1 MPDSHFGG
9 GHSLHVTCWL
19 YRLALC
25 VRKKHNSCCRRLP
38 AAHGHRNPHNCALLL
53 TRLDEFMK
61 NHSAIRYLF
70 DHRFLLLLLLVT
82 SAVYFKGIT
91 PSFSSDDFVH
101 LENNIHFENLAEAA
115 EVFITPYGREYRPLV
130 RLSLW
135 ANHQMGDSALAY
147 KISNL
152 VMHLLCIALL
162 YGLMLRLGVA
172 KIAALISSSIFAL
185 HPIHTTSV
193 HFILGR
199 TDLVAAVF
207 YLATLYCVAGWKKP
221 PGFAQQAITFV
232 WFSAALLS
240 KELSITLP
248 AMMLAILLVQQQTLA
263 PIRMLRTALT
273 LWPYALLALIY
284 LLARIYQ
291 WKSMDAAVEVYT
303 DFSPLNILTNYL
315 EWGFALLYPF
325 DLYLA
330 REWQLLYPDTFIART
345 LLASLLIIAAATYI
359 WRPTAVGLVRSPL
372 LWLGII
378 WIAVT
383 LIPMAGGN
391 AHRWYLY
398 LPSAGLSLIFAAA
411 WPVTTDRKRTLLN
424 LLLAVTLVIY
434 AGETLRQSLIWSK
447 QSHINER
454 LLSETETHEL
464 RQHEAIAIANMPFG
478 YKSAFLFTH
487 SAYEEA
493 LRVRYGSSPRIEVLN
508 YMNLDKENVVEVNT
522 AAEGISFNITP
533 NAHRYFR
540 LRNLQIFFDETDVYV
555 QGDFKLRIDQLDE
568 AGRISA
574 FTLQLPEQAQTPIY
588 YFDGTRFTRL
598 LNR

>member
-1 MPDSHFGG
+1 
-9 GHSLHVTCWL
+9 
-19 YRLALC
+19 
-25 VRKKHNSCCRRLP
+25 
-38 AAHGHRNPHNCALLL
+38 
-53 TRLDEFMK
+53 MK

-91 PSFSSDDFVH
+91 PSFSSDDFHH
-101 LENNIHFENLAEAA
+101 LENNIHFENLADAA
-115 EVFITPYGREYRPLV
+115 EVFIKPYGREYRPLV

-135 ANHQMGDSALAY
+135 ANHQIGDSALAY

-172 KIAALISSSIFAL
+172 KIAALIASSIFAL

-221 PGFAQQAITFV
+221 PGFAQQAITFL

-248 AMMLAILLVQQQTLA
+248 AMMLAILLLQQQTLTPA
-263 PIRMLRTALT
+263 LTPTLTHVLAFPRVLRTALT

-291 WKSMDAAVEVYT
+291 WKSMDAAVAVYT

-325 DLYLA
+325 DLYVA
-330 REWQLLYPDTFIART
+330 REWQLLYPDTFIALT
-345 LLASLLIIAAATYI
+345 LLTSLLCIAAVSYI

-447 QSHINER
+447 QSQINER

-478 YKSAFLFTH
+478 YQSAFLFTH

-508 YMNLDKENVVEVNT
+508 YMNLDSENLIEVKT
-522 AAEGISFNITP
+522 AADGISFSITP

-540 LRNLQIFFDETDVYV
+540 LRNLQIFFDKADVYT
-555 QGDFKLRIDQLDE
+555 QGDFTLRLDQLDG
-568 AGRISA
+568 AGRISV
-574 FTLQLPEQAQTPIY
+574 FTLQLPEQAQIPIY
-588 YFDGTRFTRL
+588 YFDGTSFRRL
-598 LNR
+598 LTR

>member
-1 MPDSHFGG
+1 
-9 GHSLHVTCWL
+9 
-19 YRLALC
+19 
-25 VRKKHNSCCRRLP
+25 
-38 AAHGHRNPHNCALLL
+38 
-53 TRLDEFMK
+53 MK
-61 NHSAIRYLF
+61 NHSASRHFF
-70 DHRFLLLLLLVT
+70 DHRFLLLLLLFT
-82 SAVYFKGIT
+82 SAIYFKGIT

-101 LENNIHFENLAEAA
+101 LENNIHFENLADAA
-115 EVFITPYGREYRPLV
+115 EVFIKPYGREYRPLV

-135 ANHQMGDSALAY
+135 LNHQMSDSALAY

-152 VMHLLCIALL
+152 VMHLLCITLF

-172 KIAALISSSIFAL
+172 KIAALIASSIFAL

-221 PGFAQQAITFV
+221 AGFAQQAITFV

-248 AMMLAILLVQQQTLA
+248 AMMLAILMLQQQTLA

-291 WKSMDAAVEVYT
+291 WKSMDAAVAVYS

-325 DLYLA
+325 DLYVA
-330 REWQLLYPDTFIART
+330 REWQLLYPNKFIALT
-345 LLASLLIIAAATYI
+345 LLVSLLIIAVTSYI
-359 WRPTAVGLVRSPL
+359 WRSTAAYLLRSPL

-378 WIAVT
+378 WILVT
-383 LIPMAGGN
+383 LIPMVGGN

-398 LPSAGLSLIFAAA
+398 LPSAGLSLIVAAA
-411 WPVTTDRKRTLLN
+411 WPATTDRKRALLN

-434 AGETLRQSLIWSK
+434 AGETLRQALIWSE
-447 QSHINER
+447 QSQINER

-478 YKSAFLFTH
+478 YQSAFLFTH

-508 YMNLDKENVVEVNT
+508 YMNLDEQNLIDVNN
-522 AAEGISFNITP
+522 AADGISFSIIP

-540 LRNLQIFFDETDVYV
+540 LRNLQIFFDKTDIYP
-555 QGDFKLRIDQLDE
+555 QGDFNLRIDQLDG
-568 AGRISA
+568 AGRISR
-574 FTLQLPEQAQTPIY
+574 FTLQLSEQAQTPLY
-588 YFDGTRFTRL
+588 YFDGTRFKRL